1 MRLSLSKSLVPIA
14 ILTLSLLLRLLY
26 FLDYP
31 IFRLD
36 ELYECLWSYL
46 ISLGKLYPLTN
57 TAPFIGA
64 LYNYLAA
71 LFYTLSPS
79 ITSFRLLPV
88 ITGSLTPFILYFLVR
103 DVTKDQITALI
114 SSLILALMP
123 PHILI
128 ASHVA
133 WSASLTPLL
142 FTLSLYLIWKAYRSG
157 SKLYWVIT
165 GIVVGLAIQSHPSI
179 IASYIGIVLASLY
192 IFKLKVLKVAKSV
205 APWFITGF
213 LIGYANMV
221 VYNIV
226 NPLHSLMFM
235 AQARWTGISSELTIF
250 EYLRRLRFITI
261 EYVTMYPSG
270 IPIITLF
277 YYMKQPLFYIF
288 ISLFTILIILAV
300 LRSRAGRALL
310 IYLMATLCI
319 LALGTRGF
327 MVFNIFGFTWGPH
340 YLQQLTPL
348 TAMLLS
354 LGFLSIRKFKI
365 KLNYLRLLKGVLLG
379 FSLFMIMVW
388 PTLNMIAMQTYFY
401 RNGYTN
407 QAFLSVLNTID
418 EKYGNIPMYVMY
430 DNPYRDPALTT
441 LHFIAVLE
449 GVNIYPRMDKDVIVT
464 LRDMGVKMVGENV
477 IRRYVESVVREST
490 NEFVNE
496 LYKSGIG
503 AIVMSPNKVAISALK
518 ELGLEGN
525 FTVID
530 EQVISMGNVP
540 IFRVV
545 VIEELSSCKC

>member
-103 DVTKDQITALI
+103 DVTKDRITALI

-221 VYNIV
+221 IYN
-226 NPLHSLMFM
+226 
-235 AQARWTGISSELTIF
+235 
-250 EYLRRLRFITI
+250 
-261 EYVTMYPSG
+261 
-270 IPIITLF
+270 
-277 YYMKQPLFYIF
+277 
-288 ISLFTILIILAV
+288 
-300 LRSRAGRALL
+300 
-310 IYLMATLCI
+310 
-319 LALGTRGF
+319 
-327 MVFNIFGFTWGPH
+327 
-340 YLQQLTPL
+340 
-348 TAMLLS
+348 LS
-354 LGFLSIRKFKI
+354 LIHI
-365 KLNYLRLLKGVLLG
+365 
-379 FSLFMIMVW
+379 
-388 PTLNMIAMQTYFY
+388 
-401 RNGYTN
+401 
-407 QAFLSVLNTID
+407 
-418 EKYGNIPMYVMY
+418 
-430 DNPYRDPALTT
+430 
-441 LHFIAVLE
+441 
-449 GVNIYPRMDKDVIVT
+449 
-464 LRDMGVKMVGENV
+464 
-477 IRRYVESVVREST
+477 
-490 NEFVNE
+490 
-496 LYKSGIG
+496 
-503 AIVMSPNKVAISALK
+503 
-518 ELGLEGN
+518 
-525 FTVID
+525 
-530 EQVISMGNVP
+530 
-540 IFRVV
+540 
-545 VIEELSSCKC
+545 